1 VVGQPRPAGDRRRG
15 HRGPGRG
22 GGMIGTLLGFVDDR
36 ALLSRFRLLMAAS
49 AVLRAATV
57 LSLFPLL
64 RALLGDDP
72 ADAWPW
78 IGLLALLVL
87 VSWTVDVRYA
97 RASFAIGFTLL
108 RSVEQRVLHR
118 FERLAIPDVSPA
130 IAAATQRSLTTAGQE
145 LCSGFAYVIAP
156 LLASLVATV
165 LIGIGLAFVS
175 LWLGLVALASLVA
188 LSLAMAVSGALIR
201 RAEGAYDA
209 ASSDVGER
217 IVEFA
222 QAQRVLRTS
231 GRPVDEGSAL
241 GRALARQRRAT
252 LRLLGLALP
261 GTLLFALAGQA
272 ALAGLAVV
280 AVALSRDGSLSGPE
294 VVALI
299 VVSVRFLE
307 PFFTAAGLSATLE
320 VTRGSLQRVEQ
331 LLAAPPLPEPA
342 GQEPPEPVA
351 GAPTLELRGVDFAY
365 PSGPPVLRGV
375 DLVAERGRTV
385 AVVGPSGSGKST
397 LLALAARLVDPQA
410 GEVLHDGV
418 PARDHPLAA
427 LSARVG
433 AVLQDVYLLD
443 ASLLEN
449 VRLARPDATDDE
461 VRAAG
466 AAAQLDDVVARLAD
480 GWRTRV
486 GEGGSLLSGGERQ
499 RVSIARA
506 LLKRAP
512 LLLLD
517 EATSAVDALTE
528 RALVAAL
535 QADAADR
542 ATVVVAHRLG
552 TIADADE
559 ILFVDGGVVVERG
572 SHAELLA
579 AGGRFAGYWRQRQ
592 SAASWTLSPGAPA
605 A

>member
-1 VVGQPRPAGDRRRG
+1 
-15 HRGPGRG
+15 
-22 GGMIGTLLGFVDDR
+22 MIGTLLRFVDDR
-36 ALLSRFRLLMAAS
+36 ALLRRFRLLMAAS
-49 AVLRAATV
+49 AAVRAATV
-57 LSLFPLL
+57 LTLFPLL
-64 RALLGDDP
+64 RELLSDEPSG
-72 ADAWPW
+72 AWPW
-78 IGLLALLVL
+78 IGLLAVLVL
-87 VSWTVDVRYA
+87 ASWVVDVRYA

-118 FERLAIPDVSPA
+118 FERLAIPDVTPA
-130 IAAATQRSLTTAGQE
+130 IASATQRALTAAGQE

-156 LLASLVATV
+156 LLATLVATV
-165 LIGIGLAFVS
+165 LIGIGLAVVS
-175 LWLGLVALASLVA
+175 PWLGLVALVSLVA
-188 LSLAMAVSGALIR
+188 LSLAMAVSGTLIR

-222 QAQRVLRTS
+222 QAQRALRAS
-231 GRPVDEGSAL
+231 GRPVDEDSAL
-241 GRALARQRRAT
+241 GRALGRQRRAT
-252 LRLLGLALP
+252 RRLLGMALP

-280 AVALSRDGSLSGPE
+280 AIALSRDGSLSGPE
-294 VVALI
+294 VVALV

-331 LLAAPPLPEPA
+331 LLATSPLPEPA
-342 GQEPPEPVA
+342 GEEAPAAVP
-351 GAPTLELRGVDFAY
+351 GAPTLELRAVDFAY
-365 PSGPPVLRGV
+365 PSGPPVLRGI
-375 DLVAERGRTV
+375 DLVARRGRTV

-397 LLALAARLVDPQA
+397 LLSLAARLVDPQA
-410 GEVLHDGV
+410 GEVLLDGA
-418 PARDHPLAA
+418 PARAYPLEA

-443 ASLLEN
+443 APLLEN
-449 VRLARPDATDDE
+449 IRLARPEASDDE

-466 AAAQLDDVVARLAD
+466 AAAQLEEVVERLPD

-486 GEGGSLLSGGERQ
+486 GEGGALLSGGERQ

-528 RALVAAL
+528 RALVDAL
-535 QADAADR
+535 QADAAER

-559 ILFVDGGVVVERG
+559 ILFVDGGTVVERG
-572 SHAELLA
+572 THAELLA
-579 AGGRFAGYWRQRQ
+579 ADGRFAAYWRQRE
-592 SAASWTLSPGAPA
+592 SAASWTLSGDGPARVGASA
-605 A
+605 RC